1 MWDCAN
7 MEALLATA
15 LEVEKVL
22 GELRETPLDP
32 LKEQEEFMNVANAM
46 VEKQTQVLG
55 NILVN
60 FFKKQT
66 KL

>member
-1 MWDCAN
+1 
-7 MEALLATA
+7 MEALLATT

-22 GELRETPLDP
+22 GELKETPFDP
-32 LKEQEEFMNVANAM
+32 FKEQKEFMYVANVM

-55 NILVN
+55 KFLVN

>member
-1 MWDCAN
+1 
-7 MEALLATA
+7 
-15 LEVEKVL
+15 VEKVL
-22 GELRETPLDP
+22 GELKETPFDP
-32 LKEQEEFMNVANAM
+32 FKEQKEFMYVANVM

-55 NILVN
+55 KFLVN